1 MGIFQANIKI
11 LNTFLNHFKTV
22 FSQKQFAVLTLLFYS
37 LFKDYKRCSIQSL
50 AHQANTD
57 YQQFQYFISEAKWSV
72 DDLTSTRLKLLQAQK
87 STASSQNGIL
97 IIDDCGNPKPFSKHT
112 EGAQYQHCGCLGR
125 QEICNVFVAS
135 CFASKNKYFPVNL
148 KFYKPAS
155 EFRWGKEDPDFK
167 SKIQLAHN
175 LILEAKNTHISFDT
189 ILLDSW
195 YAAKELLNLTDSLN
209 KTFITE
215 LKDTRK
221 LFFYHPGLKKHLMLQ
236 VGEIVTLVKKFYPHK
251 VKPVHLK
258 NRDGVSLRHWTYSF
272 KSTLNDCPIP
282 VKVVIMFGK
291 WNKKDKPSH
300 HVFITNNTSISAYS
314 IISTYMRRWCI
325 EQVFRELKDSF
336 ALDQYQ
342 VRSKT
347 SIERYWHLCLL
358 AWTCLYWIKQN
369 AYLSKIITD
378 SQSLKTFNDFKL
390 AIASLIDYSS
400 VTVLSRSQNMRN
412 HCFRIKSKRFI
423 NSCAKVA

>member
-11 LNTFLNHFKTV
+11 LNTFLNHFKAV

-72 DDLTSTRLKLLQAQK
+72 DDLTSARLKLLHAQK
-87 STASSQNGIL
+87 STSSSQNGIL
-97 IIDDCGNPKPFSKHT
+97 II
-112 EGAQYQHCGCLGR
+112 
-125 QEICNVFVAS
+125 
-135 CFASKNKYFPVNL
+135 
-148 KFYKPAS
+148 
-155 EFRWGKEDPDFK
+155 
-167 SKIQLAHN
+167 
-175 LILEAKNTHISFDT
+175 
-189 ILLDSW
+189 
-195 YAAKELLNLTDSLN
+195 
-209 KTFITE
+209 
-215 LKDTRK
+215 
-221 LFFYHPGLKKHLMLQ
+221 
-236 VGEIVTLVKKFYPHK
+236 
-251 VKPVHLK
+251 
-258 NRDGVSLRHWTYSF
+258 
-272 KSTLNDCPIP
+272 NDCSIPI
-282 VKVVIMFGK
+282 KVVIMFGK
-291 WNKKDKPSH
+291 WHKDDEASH

-378 SQSLKTFNDFKL
+378 SKSLITFNDFKL

-400 VTVLSRSQNMRN
+400 VAMLSRSQKMRN
-412 HCFRIKSKRFI
+412 HCFRVKSKRFI
-423 NSCAKVA
+423 NSCAKAA